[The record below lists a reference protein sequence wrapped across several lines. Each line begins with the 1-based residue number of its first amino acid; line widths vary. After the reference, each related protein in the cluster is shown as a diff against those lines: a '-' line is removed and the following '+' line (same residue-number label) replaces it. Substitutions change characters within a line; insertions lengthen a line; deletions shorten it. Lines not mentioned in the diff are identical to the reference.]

1 MVDGFLLFAVLDVWR
16 MVLPLGLTLLLLMTD
31 LLCRWQGDS
40 YQRGLREVLNP
51 LVVRLTVGLL
61 VMSGVVGL
69 LVPGILGY
77 PLPES
82 HIAVG
87 PWSYEEML
95 CFLLGGA
102 CLWKSR
108 QINGPGTNS
117 GFVWLGCA
125 GVMFFGA
132 GILWLARWDAMAHEG
147 HVAGGWFVLGLS
159 TVDWT
164 RVFPKI
170 LHLIFASL
178 AAGGLVVTLLGLLGW
193 SGASGASDSTSRSRF
208 VPSDEQVR
216 YGVGWMLAGLVPQM
230 FIGPWLFLVLG
241 EVPRGGLIDGAG
253 LASAFFFVGVMAA
266 LVAMV
271 LLNASFMVPH
281 VKGLVWGGIICTV
294 ITLVLMGMIRYVMFL
309 RTLEAQGIPIAIGNV
324 TVFHL
329 LTVLVLTGLV
339 GAILVRW
346 SVRPLAVFHA
356 KAELCDRD

>member
-16 MVLPLGLTLLLLMTD
+16 MVLPLGLTLLLLMTN
-31 LLCRWQGDS
+31 LLCRLQGDGS
-40 YQRGLREVLNP
+40 QRGLREVLNP

-69 LVPGILGY
+69 LVPAILGY

-82 HIAVG
+82 HLAVG

-95 CFLLGGA
+95 GFVLGGV

-108 QINGPGTNS
+108 PLNDPGKNS
-117 GFVWLGCA
+117 EFVWLGCA
-125 GVMFFGA
+125 SVLFLGA

-147 HVAGGWFVLGLS
+147 HVVGGWFILGLS

-164 RVFPKI
+164 RVVPKS
-170 LHLIFASL
+170 LHLLFASC

-193 SGASGASDSTSRSRF
+193 SGGSVASDSISRSRL

-241 EVPRGGLIDGAG
+241 EVPRGGLIDGSG

-346 SVRPLAVFHA
+346 CLRPNSVHGPRVDG
-356 KAELCDRD
+356 DRD

>member
-16 MVLPLGLTLLLLMTD
+16 MVLPLGLTLVLLMTD

-193 SGASGASDSTSRSRF
+193 SGASAGSDSLSGSRF
-208 VPSDEQVR
+208 LPSDEHVR

-309 RTLEAQGIPIAIGNV
+309 STLEAQGIPIAIGDV
-324 TVFHL
+324 TMFHL

>member
-31 LLCRWQGDS
+31 MLCRWKNDS
-40 YQRGLREVLNP
+40 PQRVLRDVLHP

-61 VMSGVVGL
+61 VMAGIVGL
-69 LVPGILGY
+69 LVPTILGY

-82 HIAVG
+82 HIAEG

-95 CFLLGGA
+95 GFVLGGV
-102 CLWKSR
+102 CLWKGR
-108 QINGPGTNS
+108 QHNGRGMNT
-117 GFVWLGCA
+117 GLVWLGCA
-125 GVMFFGA
+125 GVLFLGA
-132 GILWLARWDAMAHEG
+132 GILWVARWDAMAHEG
-147 HVAGGWFVLGLS
+147 HVAGGWLVFAWS

-164 RVFPKI
+164 RVVPKF

-193 SGASGASDSTSRSRF
+193 SGVSTGSGSLSRLRLL
-208 VPSDEQVR
+208 PSDGHVR
-216 YGVGWMLAGLVPQM
+216 YGVGWMLTGLVPQM
-230 FIGPWLFLVLG
+230 LIGPWLFLVLG

-253 LASAFFFVGVMAA
+253 LPSAFFFVGVMAA

-271 LLNASFMVPH
+271 LLNASFMVPQ
-281 VKGLVWGGIICTV
+281 VKGLVWGGLMCTV
-294 ITLVLMGMIRYVMFL
+294 FTLVLMGMIRYAMFL
-309 RTLEAQGIPIAIGNV
+309 GTLRAQGIPIAIGDV

-339 GAILVRW
+339 GTILVRW
-346 SVRPLAVFHA
+346 CVRPIFVLSPRP
-356 KAELCDRD
+356 DRV